1 MRLEDLDFAKL
12 RAFQLVAT
20 HGTLAAAATQLGLTI
35 PAISAKLKRLDEVLG
50 VQLFRR
56 LPNGLALTAAGE
68 NFLRDLA
75 PFLIEAERMFGAV
88 KTEAAHS
95 QEMGQV
101 SVAIGGDYTS
111 FFVPR
116 MQDFLAAYPRV
127 ELSMRVAR
135 RSDSLAALQAGTTDL
150 CMGVFPRLPQGIAAK
165 VVARTTMALV
175 TRKDDENDKG
185 RLIIAPRG
193 SAIRQWLRGSGFLEG
208 RSNVLECPTCQ
219 TAIDL
224 VARGAGQAIVHTIC
238 ATREDKPELHIE
250 ELGEGHGKM
259 QLVIAYKRGAR
270 LSRAAQALFDYVVG
284 SP

>member
-35 PAISAKLKRLDEVLG
+35 PAISAKLKRLDEVIG
-50 VQLFRR
+50 VPLFRR
-56 LPNGLALTAAGE
+56 MPNGLALTAAGE
-68 NFLRDLA
+68 NFLRDLS
-75 PFLIEAERMFGAV
+75 PFLVDAERLFGAI
-88 KTEAAHS
+88 KTEAARS
-95 QEMGQV
+95 QETGQV
-101 SVAIGGDYTS
+101 SVAIGGDYTGY
-111 FFVPR
+111 FVPR
-116 MQDFLAAYPRV
+116 MQDFLATFPRV
-127 ELSMRVAR
+127 ELTMRVAR

-150 CMGVFPRLPQGIAAK
+150 CMGVFPRLPHGIVAK

-175 TRKDDENDKG
+175 TRKGDTEENG

-193 SAIRQWLRGSGFLEG
+193 SAVHQLLRGSGFFEG

-224 VARGAGQAIVHTIC
+224 VASGAGQAIVHTIC
-238 ATREDKPELHIE
+238 ARREENVKLNIE
-250 ELGEGHGKM
+250 ELGERHGKM

-270 LSRAAQALFDYVVG
+270 LSRAAQALFDHVVG
-284 SP
+284 

>member
-1 MRLEDLDFAKL
+1 MRIEDLDFGKL

-20 HGTLAAAATQLGLTI
+20 HGTLASAATQLGLTI
-35 PAISAKLKRLDEVLG
+35 PAISAKLKRLDEVIG
-50 VQLFRR
+50 VALFRR
-56 LPNGLALTAAGE
+56 MPNGLILTAAGE

-75 PFLIEAERMFGAV
+75 PFLQDAERIFGAV
-88 KTEAAHS
+88 RQEATQS
-95 QEMGQV
+95 QDTGQV

-150 CMGVFPRLPQGIAAK
+150 CMGVFPRLPQGVAAK
-165 VVARTTMALV
+165 VVGHTTMAFV
-175 TRKDDENDKG
+175 TRKGEMDEKG

-193 SAIRQWLRGSGFLEG
+193 SAIRQLLRGSGFLEG
-208 RSNVLECPTCQ
+208 RPNVLECPTCQ

-224 VARGAGQAIVHTIC
+224 VTRGAGQAIVHTIC
-238 ATREDKPELHIE
+238 ARREEKPDLNVE
-250 ELGEGHGKM
+250 ELGERHGKM
-259 QLVIAYKRGAR
+259 QLVVAYRRGMQ
-270 LSRAAQALFDYVVG
+270 LSRAAQALFDQVAG
-284 SP
+284 

>member
-68 NFLRDLA
+68 NFLRELS
-75 PFLIEAERMFGAV
+75 PFLTDAERLFGAV
-88 KTEAAHS
+88 TTDAARS
-95 QEMGQV
+95 QDMGQV

-116 MQDFLAAYPRV
+116 MQDFLVAFPRV

-175 TRKDDENDKG
+175 KRKDDAEENG

-193 SAIRQWLRGSGFLEG
+193 SAIRQLLRGSGFLEG

-219 TAIDL
+219 TAMDL

-238 ATREDKPELHIE
+238 ARSDEKSGLAIE
-250 ELGEGHGKM
+250 ELGERHGKM
-259 QLVIAYKRGAR
+259 QLVIAYKRGTR
-270 LSRAAQALFDYVVG
+270 LSRAAQALFDHVAG
-284 SP
+284 

>member
-20 HGTLAAAATQLGLTI
+20 HGTLGAAATQLGLTI
-35 PAISAKLKRLDEVLG
+35 PAISAKLKRLDEVVG
-50 VQLFRR
+50 VPLFRR
-56 LPNGLALTAAGE
+56 MPNGLALTSAGE
-68 NFLRDLA
+68 TFLRDLS
-75 PFLIEAERMFGAV
+75 PFLAEAERMFGAL
-88 KTEAAHS
+88 KTEAARS
-95 QEMGQV
+95 QETGQV
-101 SVAIGGDYTS
+101 SVAIGGDYTG

-116 MQDFLAAYPRV
+116 MQDFLVAYPRI

-150 CMGVFPRLPQGIAAK
+150 CMGVFPRLPHGIAAK

-175 TRKDDENDKG
+175 TRRGDKDEHG

-193 SAIRQWLRGSGFLEG
+193 SAIRQLLRGSGFFEG

-224 VARGAGQAIVHTIC
+224 VSRGAGQAIVHSIC
-238 ATREDKPELHIE
+238 AGREHNPELNIE
-250 ELGEGHGKM
+250 ELGERHGKM

-270 LSRAAQALFDYVVG
+270 LSRAAQALFDHVVG
-284 SP
+284 